1 MDIGKITKIVDK
13 TIDDLIGTTP
23 LYLIQS
29 RLLEKSGKYI
39 TSLKQNDPLID
50 IEELLKKESFSD
62 INPIRTR
69 YLICYIKHSNK
80 RVKDLGWI
88 RDNKW
93 KFTKFNLTNDREFFK
108 LIKLKDKLSIDKS
121 YSLPF

>member
-1 MDIGKITKIVDK
+1 MEIGKITKIVDK

-23 LYLIQS
+23 LYLIQG

-39 TSLKQNDPLID
+39 ASLQQNDPLIN
-50 IEELLKKESFSD
+50 IEELLKKESFGD

-93 KFTKFNLTNDREFFK
+93 KFSKFNLNDRELFK
-108 LIKLKDKLSIDKS
+108 LIKLKDKLSIDRS
-121 YSLPF
+121 YSLSI